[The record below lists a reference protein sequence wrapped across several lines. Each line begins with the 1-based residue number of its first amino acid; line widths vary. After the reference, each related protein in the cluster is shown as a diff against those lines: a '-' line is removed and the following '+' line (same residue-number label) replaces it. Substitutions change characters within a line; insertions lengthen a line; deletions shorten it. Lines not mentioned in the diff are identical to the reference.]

1 MSKDKKLHYSIELY
15 RKRLLCTGGRTILMK
30 TFNVNF
36 ARPDEEIIKALANI
50 PTSTISDAM
59 GRYGSMS
66 SDMKPVFPGARA
78 HLALKEARPGD
89 ILVIDSGGYTQCAL
103 WGELMSFSAQCRG
116 FGGTVIDGGV
126 RDKDAITELSYPVFA
141 KTIIPVGTHKSSQG
155 SICKPVS
162 CDGVP
167 ICPGDII
174 VGDSDGVVVVPL
186 DQANVVF
193 EKARAILGREDQMR
207 KRIEKGELIF
217 DILELE
223 KYFQD

>member
-1 MSKDKKLHYSIELY
+1 ME
-15 RKRLLCTGGRTILMK
+15 
-30 TFNVNF
+30 TFNLNF
-36 ARPDEEIIKALANI
+36 ARPDAEIIKALANI
-50 PTSTISDAM
+50 PTSTLSDAM
-59 GRYGSMS
+59 GRCGSLS
-66 SDMKPVFPGARA
+66 SDMKPVFQGAKICGPAFTVRVYANDNLMA

-89 ILVIDSGGYTQCAL
+89 ILIIDSGGYTQCAL

-116 FGGTVIDGGV
+116 LGGTVIDGGV
-126 RDKDAITELSYPVFA
+126 RDKDAITELGYPVFA
-141 KTIIPVGTHKSSQG
+141 KTIIPVATHKVNQG
-155 SICKPVS
+155 FICKPLS

-167 ICPGDII
+167 VRPGDII

-186 DQANVVF
+186 DQASPVC
-193 EKARAILGREDQMR
+193 EKAKAILDREDQMR

>member
-1 MSKDKKLHYSIELY
+1 M
-15 RKRLLCTGGRTILMK
+15 
-30 TFNVNF
+30 
-36 ARPDEEIIKALANI
+36 
-50 PTSTISDAM
+50 
-59 GRYGSMS
+59 
-66 SDMKPVFPGARA
+66 
-78 HLALKEARPGD
+78 
-89 ILVIDSGGYTQCAL
+89 
-103 WGELMSFSAQCRG
+103 
-116 FGGTVIDGGV
+116 
-126 RDKDAITELSYPVFA
+126 SYPVFA

-193 EKARAILGREDQMR
+193 EKASAILGREDQMR

>member
-1 MSKDKKLHYSIELY
+1 MKDFEINF
-15 RKRLLCTGGRTILMK
+15 KRP
-30 TFNVNF
+30 N
-36 ARPDEEIIKALANI
+36 AEIIKVFTNI
-50 PTSTISDAM
+50 PTATISDAM
-59 GRYGSMS
+59 GRYGTMS
-66 SDMKPVFPGARA
+66 SDMKPVFQGARICGPA
-78 HLALKEARPGD
+78 FTVRVYANDNLMVHLALKEASPGD
-89 ILVIDSGGYTQCAL
+89 ILIIDSGSYTQCAL
-103 WGELMSFSAQCRG
+103 WGELMSFSAQCRSL
-116 FGGTVIDGGV
+116 GGTVINGGV

-141 KTIIPVGTHKSSQG
+141 KTIIPVGTHKSNQG

-167 ICPGDII
+167 ISPGDII

-186 DQANVVF
+186 DQASVVF

-217 DILELE
+217 DILGLE

>member
-1 MSKDKKLHYSIELY
+1 M
-15 RKRLLCTGGRTILMK
+15 
-30 TFNVNF
+30 V
-36 ARPDEEIIKALANI
+36 
-50 PTSTISDAM
+50 
-59 GRYGSMS
+59 
-66 SDMKPVFPGARA
+66 
-78 HLALKEARPGD
+78 HLALKEARAGD
-89 ILVIDSGGYTQCAL
+89 ILVVDAGGYTQCAL

-116 FGGTVIDGGV
+116 LGGTVIDGGV
-126 RDKDAITELSYPVFA
+126 RDKDTVSELNYPVFA
-141 KTIIPVGTHKSSQG
+141 KTIIPVGTHKSNQG

-167 ICPGDII
+167 VSPGDII
-174 VGDSDGVVVVPL
+174 AGDSDGVVVVPC
-186 DQANVVF
+186 DQTSVIL

>member
-1 MSKDKKLHYSIELY
+1 
-15 RKRLLCTGGRTILMK
+15 MK
-30 TFNVNF
+30 TFNVDF
-36 ARPDEEIIKALANI
+36 TRPDAEIIKAFAKI
-50 PTSTISDAM
+50 STATISDAM
-59 GRYGSMS
+59 GRCGAMS
-66 SDMKPVFPGARA
+66 SDMKPVFPGARVCGSA
-78 HLALKEARPGD
+78 FTVRVYANDNLMVHLALKGARPGD
-89 ILVIDSGGYTQCAL
+89 ILIIDSGGYTQCAL
-103 WGELMSFSAQCRG
+103 WGELMSFSARCRG
-116 FGGTVIDGGV
+116 LGGTVIDGGV
-126 RDKDAITELSYPVFA
+126 RDKDAIAELGYPVFSR
-141 KTIIPVGTHKSSQG
+141 TIIPVGTHKSNQG

-167 ICPGDII
+167 IFPGDII

-186 DQANVVF
+186 DQASVVF

>member
-1 MSKDKKLHYSIELY
+1 
-15 RKRLLCTGGRTILMK
+15 MK

-59 GRYGSMS
+59 GRCGAMS
-66 SDMKPVFPGARA
+66 SDMKPIFPGARICGPA
-78 HLALKEARPGD
+78 FTVRVYANDNLMVHLALKEARPGD
-89 ILVIDSGGYTQCAL
+89 ILIIDSGGYTQCAL
-103 WGELMSFSAQCRG
+103 WGELMSFSARCRG
-116 FGGTVIDGGV
+116 YGGTVIDGGV

-141 KTIIPVGTHKSSQG
+141 KTIIPVGTHKSNQG

-162 CDGVP
+162 CDGVT

-186 DQANVVF
+186 DQASVVF

-217 DILELE
+217 DILGLE

>member
-1 MSKDKKLHYSIELY
+1 
-15 RKRLLCTGGRTILMK
+15 MK
-30 TFNVNF
+30 TFNVDF
-36 ARPDEEIIKALANI
+36 TRPDAEIIKAFAKI

-59 GRYGSMS
+59 GRCGAMS
-66 SDMKPVFPGARA
+66 SDMKPVFPGAKVCGSAFTVRVYA
-78 HLALKEARPGD
+78 NDNLMVHLALKEARPGD
-89 ILVIDSGGYTQCAL
+89 ILIIDSGGYTQCAL
-103 WGELMSFSAQCRG
+103 WGELMSFSARCRG
-116 FGGTVIDGGV
+116 LGGTVIDGGV
-126 RDKDAITELSYPVFA
+126 RDKDAIAELGYPVFSR
-141 KTIIPVGTHKSSQG
+141 TIIPVGTHKSNIG

-167 ICPGDII
+167 IFPGDII

-186 DQANVVF
+186 DQASVVL
-193 EKARAILGREDQMR
+193 ENTRAIIGREHQMR